1 MVKQEGGLETS
12 SSERESLKCAAKE
25 SPRKS
30 GEAFIIVA
38 LSFCFEKLK
47 DRRTQ
52 SDDLIHPITCRDR
65 EQQPRNKAR
74 LCACFSLHGSLE

>member
-12 SSERESLKCAAKE
+12 SSERESLKCVPKI
-25 SPRKS
+25 

-38 LSFCFEKLK
+38 LSFCFEKPK

-52 SDDLIHPITCRDR
+52 SDDLISPITCRDR

-74 LCACFSLHGSLE
+74 LCACFSLHGSFE

>member
-12 SSERESLKCAAKE
+12 SSERESLKYVPKE
-25 SPRKS
+25 RPRKI
-30 GEAFIIVA
+30 GEAFIIVV

-52 SDDLIHPITCRDR
+52 SDDPITCRDR